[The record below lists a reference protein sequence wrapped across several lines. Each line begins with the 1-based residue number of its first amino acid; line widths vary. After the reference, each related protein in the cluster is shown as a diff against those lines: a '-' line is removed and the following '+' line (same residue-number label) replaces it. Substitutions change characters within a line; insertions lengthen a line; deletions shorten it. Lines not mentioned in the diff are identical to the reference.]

1 MNFPQGAATIWLS
14 GNPATA
20 GRAGATVVL
29 RVADLDKAR
38 NELTQKGVKFD
49 GEVEEVPGIVRL
61 ASFRDPF
68 GNHLQLALMEG

>member
-1 MNFPQGAATIWLS
+1 M
-14 GNPATA
+14 
-20 GRAGATVVL
+20 L

-68 GNHLQLALMEG
+68 GNHLQLAQVLMEG